1 MLASNA
7 CRACEARGKNLYL
20 ESLPSLAV
28 CFQLRPDLLFDCSR
42 VLEYAKIWTAL
53 QSISPLH
60 ACYAGYLLPV
70 HCLWPFPRPLHE
82 RCVPIGHQLKLMT
95 RCSGMFAWNKITVSI
110 TVPHSCSF
118 DDAVREAFR
127 LFSNVPEI
135 KENQK
140 NCLNLLLT
148 PFLDC
153 LQLP

>member
-7 CRACEARGKNLYL
+7 CRACEAREKNLFL
-20 ESLPSLAV
+20 ASLPSLAV
-28 CFQLRPDLLFDCSR
+28 CFQLRPDLLFHCSR
-42 VLEYAKIWTAL
+42 VLEYAKIQTAL

-70 HCLWPFPRPLHE
+70 HCLWPFPRPLHDE
-82 RCVPIGHQLKLMT
+82 RCVPTGHQLKLMT
-95 RCSGMFAWNKITVSI
+95 RCSGMFAWNKITV
-110 TVPHSCSF
+110 PHSCSF
-118 DDAVREAFR
+118 DDAVREAFP

-140 NCLNLLLT
+140 NSLNLLLT